1 MSGSSCHEKHC
12 GEAIHNKF
20 VSEQDQNAGNSGIN
34 TFRVSKSLGVR
45 CDLWHFQQ
53 SQHGDGSILL
63 ARYDFLLVFYSH
75 SRSVVKQLQ
84 ARKSVGLIRA
94 SKRRNVS
101 SFVLH
106 AFSALTLLVERQE
119 EHPACKN

>member
-1 MSGSSCHEKHC
+1 
-12 GEAIHNKF
+12 
-20 VSEQDQNAGNSGIN
+20 
-34 TFRVSKSLGVR
+34 
-45 CDLWHFQQ
+45 
-53 SQHGDGSILL
+53 
-63 ARYDFLLVFYSH
+63 
-75 SRSVVKQLQ
+75 VVKQLQ

-106 AFSALTLLVERQE
+106 AFSALTLLVERQH